1 MTGSTHC
8 RQGKQKRVLVL
19 APSARAASETFIRAN
34 LRGLPF
40 ALIAYFGDEL
50 PLNAPWRLAYGSAIL
65 LSKLLTR
72 LHRLRLAGWPAAL
85 VASALIRRHQPDVVM
100 VEFGF
105 EAVRVMEACAWSG
118 VPLVVHF
125 RGSDASAQGRLGL
138 LRGRYRRLLAI
149 AAGVIVKS
157 RPMADT
163 LMALGASAD
172 RLLISPSGAN
182 PALFYGS
189 SPAQA
194 PAKLLAVGRFVAKK
208 GPLQTIRAF
217 SQLCRTL
224 ESADPEPSLWMVG
237 EGPLLKQARSLV
249 RNLGLQNRVHFL
261 GMRSQEQVADL
272 MRQVRAF
279 VQHSMVAPDGDSE
292 GNPVAVMEAQLSGL
306 PVVATRHAG
315 IPEVVIDGQSGLLVE
330 EGDETAMAQAM
341 AQVVQD
347 PVLAARLGDF
357 GRRRVQ
363 EHFTIE
369 HHLQQVSQLLH
380 QVMQHRSEPLS

>member
-1 MTGSTHC
+1 MTGAGH
-8 RQGKQKRVLVL
+8 RHRGERERVLVF
-19 APSARAASETFIRAN
+19 APTARAASETFVRAN

-40 ALIAYFGDEL
+40 AVTAYFGDER
-50 PLNAPWRLAYGSAIL
+50 PLMAPWRFAYGSAIL
-65 LSKLLTR
+65 LSKLCTR
-72 LHRLRLAGWPAAL
+72 LHWLHAAEWPAAL
-85 VASALIRRHQPDVVM
+85 VAGMLIRRHHPDVVM

-138 LRGRYRRLLAI
+138 LQGRYRRLLAI

-157 RPMADT
+157 RPMANT
-163 LMALGASAD
+163 LLALGARPD

-182 PALFYGS
+182 PELFHGS
-189 SPAQA
+189 LPAQA
-194 PAKLLAVGRFVAKK
+194 PPRLLAVGRFVAKK

-224 ESADPEPSLWMVG
+224 KTGDPQPSLWMVG
-237 EGPLLKQARSLV
+237 DGPLLNQARELV
-249 RNLGLQNRVHFL
+249 LALALQERVRFF
-261 GMRSQEQVADL
+261 GVRSQEQVAEL
-272 MRQVRAF
+272 MREVRGF

-315 IPEVVIDGQSGLLVE
+315 IPEVVVDGQSGLLVG
-330 EGDETAMAQAM
+330 EGDESAMAQAM
-341 AQVVQD
+341 AQLVMD
-347 PVLAARLGDF
+347 PDLAARLGDF
-357 GRRRVQ
+357 GRRHVQ
-363 EHFTIE
+363 ERFTIE
-369 HHLQQVSQLLH
+369 HHLQQVSQLLR
-380 QVMQHRSEPLS
+380 QVIQGRLESIS

>member
-1 MTGSTHC
+1 MTGAGQ
-8 RQGKQKRVLVL
+8 RLQGERERVLVL
-19 APSARAASETFIRAN
+19 APTARAASETFVRAN
-34 LRGLPF
+34 LQGLPF
-40 ALIAYFGDEL
+40 AVTAYFGDERSF
-50 PLNAPWRLAYGSAIL
+50 NSPWRLAYGTAIL
-65 LSKLLTR
+65 LSKLFTR
-72 LHRLRLAGWPAAL
+72 LHWLRLAGWPAA
-85 VASALIRRHQPDVVM
+85 VVVRALIRRHQPDVVM

-163 LMALGASAD
+163 LLSLGARPD

-182 PALFYGS
+182 PDLFYGS

-194 PAKLLAVGRFVAKK
+194 PPKLLAVGRFVAKK

-217 SQLCRTL
+217 SQLCLTL
-224 ESADPEPSLWMVG
+224 EYLDPEPSLWMVG

-261 GMRSQEQVADL
+261 GMCSQEQVAGL

-315 IPEVVIDGQSGLLVE
+315 IPEVVLDGQSGLLVE

-341 AQVVQD
+341 AQVLQD
-347 PVLAARLGDF
+347 PALAARLGDF